1 MDGVVVNGIEIRP
14 KAEPLF
20 SDSTGKL
27 KKTDSV
33 DWLYGEKEKKMDLV
47 VVFNALRRPLTSK
60 V

>member
-1 MDGVVVNGIEIRP
+1 MDGVIVNGIEIKP

-33 DWLYGEKEKKMDLV
+33 DWLYGEKEKKDG
-47 VVFNALRRPLTSK
+47 FGCSI
-60 V
+60 

>member
-1 MDGVVVNGIEIRP
+1 MDNVDNNSHFDLHSQYG
-14 KAEPLF
+14 
-20 SDSTGKL
+20 L

-33 DWLYGEKEKKMDLV
+33 DWLYGGKEKKMDLV